1 MKKALLGFVLMGLAP
16 AAVASAGDRSD
27 RYEGRSDRYEGRSDR
42 YEGRSHGGARVGIS
56 VNLRSGHRNRHH
68 DRAPVI
74 RHRGVVVDSHNE
86 VLVHDEY
93 GDHAVIIEHRP
104 RVYDH
109 HEVYDGGHRDYRR
122 QDHH

>member
-16 AAVASAGDRSD
+16 VAVASAGDRSH
-27 RYEGRSDRYEGRSDR
+27 RYEGRSDR

-74 RHRGVVVDSHNE
+74 RHPVIRHRAVVVDSHNE

-93 GDHAVIIEHRP
+93 GDHAVITEHRP

-109 HEVYDGGHRDYRR
+109 HEGYDGGHRDYRR